1 MGCGSLVCLGTIA
14 SKLRL
19 ISYTM
24 AAAMQL
30 SLFIVIVI
38 TNVHRA
44 SILVVFITSLH
55 LSLLVSPRV
64 SLITYFY

>member
-1 MGCGSLVCLGTIA
+1 
-14 SKLRL
+14 
-19 ISYTM
+19 M

-30 SLFIVIVI
+30 SLFIVVVI

-55 LSLLVSPRV
+55 PCLLVSPRV